1 MKIKT
6 ELLSKEITNCII
18 NNLENIDADKIADT
32 TAICALSEIK
42 NILKNPRLS
51 DFEAIEEIVCVFERY
66 NIDFGSR
73 HDF

>member
-42 NILKNPRLS
+42 DIIKKVT
-51 DFEAIEEIVCVFERY
+51 IVTVVRTAHF
-66 NIDFGSR
+66 
-73 HDF
+73 HM

>member
-1 MKIKT
+1 MKLKT
-6 ELLSKEITNCII
+6 ELLSKELANCIANTI
-18 NNLENIDADKIADT
+18 LDIDADKIADT

-42 NILKNPRLS
+42 DIIKNPQLS